1 MYVIIHKDK
10 VIAGIFPWNSKYFT
24 DVLKIRHKITSEL
37 PKNEPNLDKF
47 PYIID
52 ENTVIK
58 RAEEDRQSQINPMIE
73 YYYGPTWEF
82 VDDKV
87 IAHYEVQPLSFDD
100 AKNNYKE
107 KATNLRYA
115 KEISGTKITLDGVEY
130 TIETARDARVKYV
143 EKYTMMSEEPINWK
157 FAEGWKIVSK
167 QDMFNII
174 SAIEVHVQ
182 DSFDWEFNMTVQID
196 STETIESL
204 LAIEELNVPENNE
217 SVIGSDLEV

>member
-10 VIAGIFPWNSKYFT
+10 VIAGILPWNSKYFT
-24 DVLKIRHKITSEL
+24 DVLKIRHKITAEL

-82 VDDKV
+82 VEDKV
-87 IAHYEVQPLSFDD
+87 IAHYQVQPLSLDD

-107 KATNLRYA
+107 KATNLRYS

-130 TIETARDARVKYV
+130 TIETDRSARLKYV
-143 EKYTMMSEEPINWK
+143 EKYTMMGDDLINWK
-157 FAEGWKIVSK
+157 FTQSWKMLSK
-167 QDMFNII
+167 QNMFDII
-174 SAIEVHVQ
+174 RAIEVHVQ
-182 DSFDWEFNMTVQID
+182 DSFDWEFNMTAQID

-217 SVIGSDLEV
+217 SVIGSDLEA